1 MEVKCHILAQMFIET
16 GLETTEAMEEALE
29 AADAEAV
36 GSEDETDEAEQEAG
50 ETVQE

>member
-16 GLETTEAMEEALE
+16 GLEEEVMVEALE
-29 AADAEAV
+29 AGDAEAV
-36 GSEDETDEAEQEAG
+36 GWEDETDEAEQEAG